1 MDPAVPTPVF
11 VALAFAAAALVGF
24 GIHHAL
30 RRGPVKRF
38 RRRLRTAR
46 AAREWAR
53 PAVPAARPV
62 PSRVIVSMTTSP
74 ARLAD
79 GLERSVRTLLNQTCP
94 PDEIHLNVPHV
105 FRRTGEP
112 YVLPAWCATIDPRVR
127 VFRVD
132 DVGPATKTV
141 PTIERIP
148 AGEDVVVVV
157 ADDDVLYLQESIEH
171 LLRAMAERPGTVVG
185 FSGYDLGP
193 GWESQLAKGTQPV
206 QLIEGWAC
214 YAAHRSAFGTG
225 FAEHVARANECRA
238 CFCHDDVVVSNWFE
252 LQGAPRLQVQTSA
265 VNRRRMRRMGAQ
277 LDYGYLPG
285 ALHQESSGAS
295 RARDAARHLAAMGL
309 WKLRSPPLDAEVR
322 VG

>member
-1 MDPAVPTPVF
+1 MESAVPTPVL
-11 VALAFAAAALVGF
+11 VALAVAAAGAVGW
-24 GIHHAL
+24 GVHLAL
-30 RRGPVKRF
+30 RHGPVKRF

-46 AAREWAR
+46 AARDWAR
-53 PAVPAARPV
+53 PASPVARPV
-62 PSRVIVSMTTSP
+62 ASRVVVSMTTSP

-112 YVLPAWCATIDPRVR
+112 YVLPAWCAGIDPRVR

-141 PTIERIP
+141 PTVERF
-148 AGEDVVVVV
+148 AAHEDVVIVV
-157 ADDDVLYLQESIEH
+157 ADDDVLYLQESVEH
-171 LLRAMAERPGTVVG
+171 LLRALAERPGAVVG
-185 FSGYDLGP
+185 FSGYDFGP
-193 GWESQLAKGTQPV
+193 AWESVLAKGTQPV

-214 YAAHRSAFGTG
+214 YAAHRRSFGDG
-225 FAEHVARANECRA
+225 FARHVARANECRA

-252 LQGAPRLQVQTSA
+252 LQGAPRFQVQTAA

-295 RARDAARHLAAMGL
+295 RARDAARHLAAMGA
-309 WKLRSPPLDAEVR
+309 WRLRSPSLDAEVQL
-322 VG
+322 G